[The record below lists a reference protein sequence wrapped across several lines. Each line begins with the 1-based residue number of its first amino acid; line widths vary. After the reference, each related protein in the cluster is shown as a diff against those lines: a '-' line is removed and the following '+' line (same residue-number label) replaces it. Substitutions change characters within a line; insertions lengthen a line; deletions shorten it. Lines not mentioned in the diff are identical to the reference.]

1 MTEEIK
7 NEVAVAETVT
17 TEISTQ
23 KEVANNYE
31 IKQNADGKYQR
42 KAIYQPFMSVTPETR
57 AQKIALLQ
65 LLESD
70 TIAKPLNDCVGN
82 KITIADVI
90 INPYDSVNEDTG
102 EMEYGVLTY
111 MIDTNGEAFVTS
123 SKSVYYTLQ
132 NVFKVFG
139 KPHWEEAEAVTVQV
153 VKKKGLQFNYTD
165 INVIG

>member
-1 MTEEIK
+1 MTENTNEITVQA
-7 NEVAVAETVT
+7 EAVETKGYAIT
-17 TEISTQ
+17 
-23 KEVANNYE
+23 
-31 IKQNADGKYQR
+31 QNAEGKFER
-42 KAIYQPFMSVTPETR
+42 KAIYTPFSSVRPETR

-70 TIAKPLNDCVGN
+70 DVAIPLNEAVGK

-90 INPYDSVNEDTG
+90 IRPYDKVNEDSG

-111 MIDTNGEAFVTS
+111 MISTDGEAFVTS

-132 NVFKVFG
+132 NVFSVFG
-139 KPHWEEAEAVTVQV
+139 APHWEGEEAVTVQV

>member
-1 MTEEIK
+1 MTENTNEIQ
-7 NEVAVAETVT
+7 VQ
-17 TEISTQ
+17 TEA
-23 KEVANNYE
+23 ANNYE
-31 IKQNADGKYQR
+31 IKQNAEGKFER
-42 KAIYQPFMSVTPETR
+42 KAIYQAFMSVRAETR

-70 TIAKPLNDCVGN
+70 TVAKPLNDCVGN

-102 EMEYGVLTY
+102 EMQYGVLTY
-111 MIDTNGEAFVTS
+111 MIDTNGEAYVTS

-139 KPHWEEAEAVTVQV
+139 TTHWEEEEAVTVQV

>member
-1 MTEEIK
+1 MTEVN
-7 NEVAVAETVT
+7 NEMTIQAE
-17 TEISTQ
+17 
-23 KEVANNYE
+23 EVKGYE
-31 IKQNADGKYQR
+31 IKQNAEGKFER

-70 TIAKPLNDCVGN
+70 TVAKPLNDCVGS

-90 INPYDSVNEDTG
+90 INPYDKVNEDTG

-111 MIDTNGEAFVTS
+111 MIDTNGEAYVTS

-132 NVFKVFG
+132 NIFKVFG
-139 KPHWEEAEAVTVQV
+139 LPHWEEDEAVTVLV

>member
-1 MTEEIK
+1 MTENTNEITLQT
-7 NEVAVAETVT
+7 ET
-17 TEISTQ
+17 
-23 KEVANNYE
+23 ANNYE
-31 IKQNADGKYQR
+31 IKQNAEGKFER
-42 KAIYQPFMSVTPETR
+42 KAIYTPFSSVRPETR

-70 TIAKPLNDCVGN
+70 DVAIPLNEAVGK

-90 INPYDSVNEDTG
+90 IRPYDKVNEDSG

-111 MIDTNGEAFVTS
+111 MISTDGEAFVTS

-132 NVFKVFG
+132 NVFSVFG
-139 KPHWEEAEAVTVQV
+139 APHWEGEEAVTVQV

>member
-1 MTEEIK
+1 MTENTNEITVQAEEVKGYAITK
-7 NEVAVAETVT
+7 NAE
-17 TEISTQ
+17 
-23 KEVANNYE
+23 
-31 IKQNADGKYQR
+31 GKFER
-42 KAIYQPFMSVTPETR
+42 KAIYQAFMSVTPETR

-70 TIAKPLNDCVGN
+70 TVAKPLNDCVGN

-90 INPYDSVNEDTG
+90 LNPYDKVNEDTG

-111 MIDTNGEAFVTS
+111 MIDTNGEAYVTS
-123 SKSVYYTLQ
+123 SKSVYYKLQ
-132 NVFKVFG
+132 NIFKVFG
-139 KPHWEEAEAVTVQV
+139 FPHWEEQDAVTVQV

>member
-1 MTEEIK
+1 MTENTNEIT
-7 NEVAVAETVT
+7 VQAEA
-17 TEISTQ
+17 
-23 KEVANNYE
+23 ANNYE
-31 IKQNADGKYQR
+31 IKQNAEGKFER
-42 KAIYQPFMSVTPETR
+42 KAIYTPFSSVRPETR

-70 TIAKPLNDCVGN
+70 DVAIPLNEAVGK

-90 INPYDSVNEDTG
+90 IRPYDKVNEDSG

-111 MIDTNGEAFVTS
+111 MISTDGEAFVTS

-132 NVFKVFG
+132 NVFSVFG
-139 KPHWEEAEAVTVQV
+139 APHWEGEEAVTVQV

>member
-1 MTEEIK
+1 MTEVN
-7 NEVAVAETVT
+7 NEMTIQAE
-17 TEISTQ
+17 
-23 KEVANNYE
+23 EVKGYE
-31 IKQNADGKYQR
+31 IKQNAEGKFER

-70 TIAKPLNDCVGN
+70 TVAKPLNDCVGN

-90 INPYDSVNEDTG
+90 ISPYDKVNEDTG
-102 EMEYGVLTY
+102 EMEYGALTY
-111 MIDTNGEAFVTS
+111 MIDTNGEAYVTS
-123 SKSVYYTLQ
+123 SKSVYYTML
-132 NVFKVFG
+132 NIFKVFG
-139 KPHWEEAEAVTVQV
+139 VPHWEEDEAVTVQV

>member
-1 MTEEIK
+1 MTEVN
-7 NEVAVAETVT
+7 NEMTIQAE
-17 TEISTQ
+17 
-23 KEVANNYE
+23 EVKGYE
-31 IKQNADGKYQR
+31 IKQNAEGKFER

-70 TIAKPLNDCVGN
+70 TVAKPLNDCVGS

-90 INPYDSVNEDTG
+90 INPYDKVNEDTG

-111 MIDTNGEAFVTS
+111 MIDTNGEAYVTS

-132 NVFKVFG
+132 NIFKVFG
-139 KPHWEEAEAVTVQV
+139 LPHWEEDEAVTVQV

>member
-1 MTEEIK
+1 MAENTNEITVQTE
-7 NEVAVAETVT
+7 A
-17 TEISTQ
+17 
-23 KEVANNYE
+23 ANNYE
-31 IKQNADGKYQR
+31 IKQNAEGKFER
-42 KAIYQPFMSVTPETR
+42 KAIYTPFSSVRPETR

-70 TIAKPLNDCVGN
+70 DVAIPLNEAVGK

-90 INPYDSVNEDTG
+90 IRPYDKVNEDSG

-111 MIDTNGEAFVTS
+111 MISTDGEAFVTS

-132 NVFKVFG
+132 NVFSVFG
-139 KPHWEEAEAVTVQV
+139 APHWEGEEAVTVQV

>member
-1 MTEEIK
+1 MTENTNKITVQTE
-7 NEVAVAETVT
+7 AVKGYAIT
-17 TEISTQ
+17 
-23 KEVANNYE
+23 
-31 IKQNADGKYQR
+31 QNAEGKFER

-70 TIAKPLNDCVGN
+70 TVAKPLNDCVGS

-90 INPYDSVNEDTG
+90 INPYDKVNEDTG

-111 MIDTNGEAFVTS
+111 MISTDGEAFVTS

-132 NVFKVFG
+132 NVFSVFG
-139 KPHWEEAEAVTVQV
+139 APHWEGEEAVTVQV

>member
-1 MTEEIK
+1 MTEVN
-7 NEVAVAETVT
+7 NEMTIQAE
-17 TEISTQ
+17 
-23 KEVANNYE
+23 EVKGYE
-31 IKQNADGKYQR
+31 IKQNAEGKFER

-70 TIAKPLNDCVGN
+70 TVAKPLNDCVGS

-90 INPYDSVNEDTG
+90 INPYDKVNEDTG

-111 MIDTNGEAFVTS
+111 MIDTNGEAYVTS

-132 NVFKVFG
+132 NIFKVFG
-139 KPHWEEAEAVTVQV
+139 LPHWEGQDAVAVQV

>member
-1 MTEEIK
+1 MTENTNEIQ
-7 NEVAVAETVT
+7 VQAEA
-17 TEISTQ
+17 
-23 KEVANNYE
+23 ANNYE
-31 IKQNADGKYQR
+31 IKQNAEGKFER
-42 KAIYQPFMSVTPETR
+42 KAIYTPFSSVRPETR

-70 TIAKPLNDCVGN
+70 DVAIPLNEAVGK

-90 INPYDSVNEDTG
+90 IRPYDKVNEDSG

-111 MIDTNGEAFVTS
+111 MISTDGEAFVTS

-132 NVFKVFG
+132 NVFSVFG
-139 KPHWEEAEAVTVQV
+139 APHWEGEEAVTVQV

>member
-1 MTEEIK
+1 MTENTNEIQ
-7 NEVAVAETVT
+7 VQ
-17 TEISTQ
+17 TEA
-23 KEVANNYE
+23 ANNYE
-31 IKQNADGKYQR
+31 IKQNAEGKFER
-42 KAIYQPFMSVTPETR
+42 KAIYQAFMSVRAETR

-70 TIAKPLNDCVGN
+70 TVAKPLNDCVGN

-102 EMEYGVLTY
+102 EMQYGVLTY
-111 MIDTNGEAFVTS
+111 MIDTNGEAYVTS

-139 KPHWEEAEAVTVQV
+139 TPHWEEEEAVTVQV

>member
-1 MTEEIK
+1 MTEVN
-7 NEVAVAETVT
+7 NEMTIQAE
-17 TEISTQ
+17 
-23 KEVANNYE
+23 EVKGYE
-31 IKQNADGKYQR
+31 IKQNAEGKFER

-70 TIAKPLNDCVGN
+70 TVAKPLNDCVGS

-90 INPYDSVNEDTG
+90 INPYDKVNEDTG

-111 MIDTNGEAFVTS
+111 MIDTNGEAYVTS
-123 SKSVYYTLQ
+123 SKSVYYTVQ
-132 NVFKVFG
+132 NIFKVFG
-139 KPHWEEAEAVTVQV
+139 LPHWEEDEAVTVQV

>member
-1 MTEEIK
+1 M
-7 NEVAVAETVT
+7 
-17 TEISTQ
+17 
-23 KEVANNYE
+23 
-31 IKQNADGKYQR
+31 
-42 KAIYQPFMSVTPETR
+42 
-57 AQKIALLQ
+57 LQ
-65 LLESD
+65 LLESYMV
-70 TIAKPLNDCVGN
+70 AKPLNDCIGN

-102 EMEYGVLTY
+102 EMQYGVLTY
-111 MIDTNGEAFVTS
+111 MIDTNGEAYVTS

-139 KPHWEEAEAVTVQV
+139 TPHWEEEEAVTVQV

>member
-1 MTEEIK
+1 MTEVN
-7 NEVAVAETVT
+7 NEMTIQAE
-17 TEISTQ
+17 
-23 KEVANNYE
+23 EVKGYE
-31 IKQNADGKYQR
+31 IKQSAEGKFER

-70 TIAKPLNDCVGN
+70 TVAKPLNDCVGS

-90 INPYDSVNEDTG
+90 INPYDKVNEDTG

-111 MIDTNGEAFVTS
+111 MIDTNGEAYVTS

-132 NVFKVFG
+132 NIFKVFG
-139 KPHWEEAEAVTVQV
+139 LPHWEEDEAVTVQV

>member
-1 MTEEIK
+1 MTENTNEIT
-7 NEVAVAETVT
+7 VQAEA
-17 TEISTQ
+17 
-23 KEVANNYE
+23 ANNYE
-31 IKQNADGKYQR
+31 IKQNAEGKFER
-42 KAIYQPFMSVTPETR
+42 KAIYTPFSSVRPETR
-57 AQKIALLQ
+57 AQKISLLQ

-70 TIAKPLNDCVGN
+70 DVAIPLNEAVGK

-90 INPYDSVNEDTG
+90 IRPYDKVNEDSG

-111 MIDTNGEAFVTS
+111 MISTDGEAFVTS

-132 NVFKVFG
+132 NVFSVFG
-139 KPHWEEAEAVTVQV
+139 APHWEGEEAVTVQV

>member
-1 MTEEIK
+1 MTEVN
-7 NEVAVAETVT
+7 NEMTIQ
-17 TEISTQ
+17 TEEGKGYAIT
-23 KEVANNYE
+23 
-31 IKQNADGKYQR
+31 QNAKGKFER

-70 TIAKPLNDCVGN
+70 TVAKPLNDCVGN

-90 INPYDSVNEDTG
+90 INPYDKVNEDTG

-111 MIDTNGEAFVTS
+111 MIDTNGEAYVTS

-139 KPHWEEAEAVTVQV
+139 LPHWEEDEAVTVQV

>member
-1 MTEEIK
+1 MTENTNEIQ
-7 NEVAVAETVT
+7 VQAEA
-17 TEISTQ
+17 
-23 KEVANNYE
+23 ANNYE
-31 IKQNADGKYQR
+31 IKQNAEGKFER

-70 TIAKPLNDCVGN
+70 TVAKPLNDCVGS

-90 INPYDSVNEDTG
+90 INPYDKVNEDTG

-111 MIDTNGEAFVTS
+111 MIDTNGEAYVTS

-132 NVFKVFG
+132 NIFKVFG
-139 KPHWEEAEAVTVQV
+139 LPHGEEQDAVTVQV

-165 INVIG
+165 INGIG

>member
-1 MTEEIK
+1 MTENTNEITLQT
-7 NEVAVAETVT
+7 ETT
-17 TEISTQ
+17 
-23 KEVANNYE
+23 NNYE
-31 IKQNADGKYQR
+31 IKQNAEGKFER
-42 KAIYQPFMSVTPETR
+42 KAIYTPFSSVRPETR

-70 TIAKPLNDCVGN
+70 DVAIPLNEAVGK

-90 INPYDSVNEDTG
+90 IRPYDKVNEDSG

-111 MIDTNGEAFVTS
+111 MISTDGEAFVTS

-132 NVFKVFG
+132 NVFAVFG
-139 KPHWEEAEAVTVQV
+139 APHWEEEEAVTVQV

>member
-1 MTEEIK
+1 MTENTNEIQ
-7 NEVAVAETVT
+7 VQAEA
-17 TEISTQ
+17 
-23 KEVANNYE
+23 ANNYE
-31 IKQNADGKYQR
+31 IKQNAEGKFER

-70 TIAKPLNDCVGN
+70 TVAKPLNDCVGS

-90 INPYDSVNEDTG
+90 INPYDKVNEDTG

-111 MIDTNGEAFVTS
+111 MIDTNGEAYVTS

-132 NVFKVFG
+132 NSFKVFG
-139 KPHWEEAEAVTVQV
+139 LPHWEEDEAVTVQV